1 MRGMTSIVVVQLLAE
16 VVVDIAVLKVVEEA
30 VSDRGGFVLP
40 SWAQDGQ
47 RPPSLVK
54 RALLVVPRQALK
66 AERQSFRPARL

>member
-1 MRGMTSIVVVQLLAE
+1 MCGMTSIVVVQPLAE

-54 RALLVVPRQALK
+54 RAPLIVPRQALK
-66 AERQSFRPARL
+66 AERQSSRPAGL